1 MKNLLLLLFISLI
14 TQFSWSQNIDDN
26 RISFTFTQF
35 PMVNIEKA
43 FQTYEIRVEH
53 AYEQS
58 NQDSLTLLQTKKANY
73 EQAFLEY
80 KRRRDAIEI
89 NYLRQL
95 SAWQKK
101 ENASTDQQNSS
112 PKPKVPIYPTPP
124 DYSKI
129 IAPILNS
136 QFTDANAHQA
146 INIEGFTKG
155 LGGSILTVD
164 IQAIRNIRIVMKKS
178 GSGANTKYKYTCEY
192 QLPIS
197 IRFETPTNGIVLQE
211 TILQN
216 TQTYKMKNYS
226 SQYDF
231 DIYWLQNKA
240 TFYRELENYARK
252 QALSQANILIND
264 QLGFVVK
271 TRSTEIYTVKRFK
284 GYDYSDFNQAHSA
297 TVAAF
302 QKVGSDKEHSLAKE
316 ALEEAL
322 KQWNTILYESTPSDK
337 KARVNK
343 KITAVVRCNIAEI
356 LFWLNR
362 FQESRTATNLAENS
376 GVIKAKNH
384 ARSAKNFYNDQEKR
398 WFAFH

>member
-1 MKNLLLLLFISLI
+1 MNKIVLFLFISFI
-14 TQFSWSQNIDDN
+14 IPFSWGQNINDN
-26 RISFTFTQF
+26 RVSFTFTQF
-35 PMVNIEKA
+35 PMVNIEQP

-58 NQDSLTLLQTKKANY
+58 NQDSLTLLQAKKVNY

-89 NYLRQL
+89 MYLRQL
-95 SAWQKK
+95 AAWQKK
-101 ENASTDQQNSS
+101 ENANADQQSAS
-112 PKPKVPIYPTPP
+112 PQPKAPIYPTPP
-124 DYSKI
+124 DYSRI
-129 IAPILNS
+129 IEPMLNS
-136 QFTDANAHQA
+136 PFSDASAHQA

-164 IQAIRNIRIVMKKS
+164 IQAIRNIRVLMKKS
-178 GSGANTKYKYTCEY
+178 GSGTNTKYKYTCEY

-197 IRFETPTNGIVLQE
+197 IRFETPINGVVLQE

-216 TQTYKMKNYS
+216 TQTYKMKSYS
-226 SQYDF
+226 SQYEF
-231 DIYWLQNKA
+231 DIYWLENKA
-240 TFYRELENYARK
+240 SFYRELETIARK
-252 QALSQANILIND
+252 KALKNVNALIND

-302 QKVGSDKEHSLAKE
+302 QKVGSDKDHLLAKE

-362 FQESRTATNLAENS
+362 FQESRTETNLAENS
-376 GVIKAKNH
+376 GVMKAKNH